1 MERTVNLPQVG
12 EFRQTLN
19 VYTKQWTIPKRRVV
33 REGRNVWRNIIN
45 VDSVITKSRGI
56 ECALW
61 RLRAKI
67 LKEMDENHKQKWN
80 CTEILKVK
88 KGVYSIFYFK
98 CTRMHHSIQGVY

>member
-1 MERTVNLPQVG
+1 MEHVVNLPQVG

-33 REGRNVWRNIIN
+33 REGKNVWRNIIN
-45 VDSVITKSRGI
+45 VDSVITKSKGI

-67 LKEMDENHKQKWN
+67 LKEMDENNKQKWN
-80 CTEILKVK
+80 CTEVLKVK
-88 KGVYSIFYFK
+88 KGVYSVFYFK